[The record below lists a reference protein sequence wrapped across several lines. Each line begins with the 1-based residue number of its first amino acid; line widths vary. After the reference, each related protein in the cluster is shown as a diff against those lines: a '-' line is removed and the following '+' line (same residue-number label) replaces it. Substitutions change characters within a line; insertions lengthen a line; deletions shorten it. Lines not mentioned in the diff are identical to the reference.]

1 MRLPQSTLALSVG
14 NPARIPQS
22 GLPRRRV
29 GPDRLKPI
37 SFKLQGFHAQLFR
50 RGARDETILLRKK
63 PFSAFGADLPKRS
76 LTINLSN
83 ETPQSGDQWEPVMQ
97 NVIAINAAARQGII
111 AAQTTSDEM
120 LLEGIAKG
128 GRNAMHI
135 LYCRHNIRVYRFVLR
150 IVRDTT
156 TAEDLVSQVFLDV
169 WRTASQFEGRSQVS
183 TWLLSIARFKAL
195 TALRQRR
202 HEDIEQEDVLEIADE
217 ADTPE
222 ASLDRNKTSA
232 ILRACVAKLSPAHR
246 EIINLV
252 YYHEKSVEEA
262 GEIIGIPQS
271 TVKTRMFYAR
281 KQLADLLKMAGLD
294 SLAA

>member
-1 MRLPQSTLALSVG
+1 LLEL
-14 NPARIPQS
+14 
-22 GLPRRRV
+22 
-29 GPDRLKPI
+29 
-37 SFKLQGFHAQLFR
+37 FHR
-50 RGARDETILLRKK
+50 PGRDETILLSTK
-63 PFSAFGADLPKRS
+63 PFSAFGADIPKRW
-76 LTINLSN
+76 LTINFTN
-83 ETPQSGDQWEPVMQ
+83 EAPLTGDYWEPVMP
-97 NVIAINAAARQGII
+97 NVVAINAAARQSII
-111 AAQTTSDEM
+111 AAQATSDEM
-120 LLEGIAKG
+120 LLEGIATG
-128 GRNAMHI
+128 GRTAMHI
-135 LYCRHNIRVYRFVLR
+135 LYCRHNVRVYRFILR

-156 TAEDLVSQVFLDV
+156 MAEDLVSQVFLDV
-169 WRTASQFEGRSQVS
+169 WRTARRFEGRSQVS

-202 HEDIEQEDVLEIADE
+202 HEDIDQEDVLEIADQ

-222 ASLDRNKTSA
+222 ASLDRSNTSA

-281 KQLADLLKMAGLD
+281 KQLAELLKGAGVD

>member
-1 MRLPQSTLALSVG
+1 
-14 NPARIPQS
+14 
-22 GLPRRRV
+22 
-29 GPDRLKPI
+29 
-37 SFKLQGFHAQLFR
+37 
-50 RGARDETILLRKK
+50 
-63 PFSAFGADLPKRS
+63 
-76 LTINLSN
+76 
-83 ETPQSGDQWEPVMQ
+83 MQ
-97 NVIAINAAARQGII
+97 NIVAINAAARQGII
-111 AAQTTSDEM
+111 AAQATSDEM
-120 LLEGIAKG
+120 LVEGIAEG
-128 GRNAMHI
+128 GRTAMHI
-135 LYCRHNIRVYRFVLR
+135 LYCRHHIRVYRFVLR

-156 TAEDLVSQVFLDV
+156 MAEDLVSQVFLDV

-222 ASLDRNKTSA
+222 ASLDRNNTSA

-252 YYHEKSVEEA
+252 YYHHKSIQEIA
-262 GEIIGIPQS
+262 GIVGIPEG

-281 KQLADLLKMAGLD
+281 KHLARLLAIHED
-294 SLAA
+294 FEPVFAQAA

>member
-1 MRLPQSTLALSVG
+1 VFKTDHFFWEHSGACNPPILPSIEIAGISTPNVSSPTARRNNSPAHETIFRFWCRRPETLADYQFAQRS
-14 NPARIPQS
+14 AAE
-22 GLPRRRV
+22 RR
-29 GPDRLKPI
+29 
-37 SFKLQGFHAQLFR
+37 H
-50 RGARDETILLRKK
+50 
-63 PFSAFGADLPKRS
+63 
-76 LTINLSN
+76 
-83 ETPQSGDQWEPVMQ
+83 WEPVMQ
-97 NVIAINAAARQGII
+97 NVVAINAQARQGIL
-111 AAQTTSDEM
+111 AAQATSDEM
-120 LLEGIAKG
+120 LLESIADG
-128 GRNAMHI
+128 GRTAMHI

-156 TAEDLVSQVFLDV
+156 MAEDLVSQVFLDV
-169 WRTASQFEGRSQVS
+169 WRTAAQFEGRSQVS

-195 TALRQRR
+195 TALRQRK
-202 HEDIEQEDVLEIADE
+202 HEDIDQDDVLEIADH

-222 ASLDRNKTSA
+222 TSLDRSNTSA

-262 GEIIGIPQS
+262 GAIIGIPQS

-281 KQLADLLKMAGLD
+281 KQLADLLKGAGID

>member
-1 MRLPQSTLALSVG
+1 M
-14 NPARIPQS
+14 
-22 GLPRRRV
+22 
-29 GPDRLKPI
+29 
-37 SFKLQGFHAQLFR
+37 H
-50 RGARDETILLRKK
+50 
-63 PFSAFGADLPKRS
+63 
-76 LTINLSN
+76 
-83 ETPQSGDQWEPVMQ
+83 
-97 NVIAINAAARQGII
+97 NVIAINAAARQGIL

-120 LLEGIAKG
+120 LLERIACG
-128 GRNAMHI
+128 DRTAMHV
-135 LYCRHNIRVYRFVLR
+135 LYSRHNVRVYRFILR
-150 IVRDTT
+150 MVRDVT

-169 WRTASQFEGRSQVS
+169 WRTARQFEGRAQVS

-195 TALRQRR
+195 TSLRQRR
-202 HEDIEQEDVLEIADE
+202 HEDIEREDVLEIADE

-222 ASLDRNKTSA
+222 ASLDRSNTSA

-281 KQLADLLKMAGLD
+281 KQLADLLKGAGVEN
-294 SLAA
+294 LAA